1 MAKAKKEGRP
11 KKVRKNLVKWE
22 KIMAKNHELITHY
35 KNMLKNVKHN

>member
-22 KIMAKNHELITHY
+22 KIMTKNHELITHY
-35 KNMLKNVKHN
+35 NNLLKNNKEK